1 VGLVLCDSPRVM
13 TTRLGGLALSV
24 LVLLNLSGCQAEL
37 ATGLPDDQASAL
49 VVALDQAGIAASRET
64 DGASDPPSYH
74 VDVAPDDVADAL
86 AVMRAEG
93 LPREVPAGLGET
105 FGEGSLVPT
114 PTEERARLTAALAG
128 ELSRSIEEIEGVL
141 VARVHLA
148 LPETETLA
156 LDAPPPEPRASVMI
170 RYRGDVAPYDE
181 SAVRRLV
188 AGAIDHMSEG
198 NVAIVGVGSPPR
210 PELERRLSHI
220 GPIAVTRGS
229 ATMLKLIL
237 GGSLLFNVLIAG
249 VLGFVL
255 VQRRRKAEAP
265 EEPAPRK

>member
-1 VGLVLCDSPRVM
+1 VILRRVKVQS
-13 TTRLGGLALSV
+13 TLGAALLAALW
-24 LVLLNLSGCQAEL
+24 LAGCQAEL
-37 ATGLPDDQASAL
+37 AGGLPDDQASAL
-49 VVALDQAGIAASRET
+49 VVALDGAGIAATRALE
-64 DGASDPPSYH
+64 GGSDPPAYR

-93 LPREVPAGLGET
+93 LPRAVPAGIAET

-114 PTEERARLTAALAG
+114 PTEERARLTAAISG

-156 LDAPPPEPRASVMI
+156 LDAPPPQPRASVLI

-181 SAVRRLV
+181 GAVRRLV
-188 AGAIDHMSEG
+188 AGAVDHMSEAD
-198 NVAIVGVGSPPR
+198 VAIVGVGSPPR
-210 PELERRLSHI
+210 PELERRLSHV

-229 ATMLKLIL
+229 ATTLKLVL
-237 GGSLLFNVLIAG
+237 GGSLLLNVLIALALG
-249 VLGFVL
+249 VV
-255 VQRRRKAEAP
+255 VTRRNRRAAEAL
-265 EEPAPRK
+265 ETEPPKK